1 MTGWIS
7 DEPPRKRIKSAAP
20 LKWSLQRPVD
30 ALNTYNAVNAALRER
45 GTYFMHYEDE
55 YCGYVFL
62 FSYCGFIIQVFS
74 EIGNC
79 SSEEGLILGI
89 RSLFP
94 GSSMLRSYLH
104 RVSGKFGTEDTA
116 RMEFRRPTSPAD
128 IGRMVFRRPFDSL
141 SIA

>member
-30 ALNTYNAVNAALRER
+30 ALNTYNAVSAALRER

-79 SSEEGLILGI
+79 SSEEGLILWI

-94 GSSMLRSYLH
+94 GSSMLRSYLYT
-104 RVSGKFGTEDTA
+104 VSYKFRRENTA

-128 IGRMVFRRPFDSL
+128 IGRIVFRRPFDSL